1 MFKVGDKVEVIDDN
15 IKGVV
20 CEVKTNSLVVE
31 TNEGFLLELGLH
43 EVIKSN
49 TEEMRFNRLEIEKAK
64 AHKEIAKRK
73 STPAVK
79 REKTIPP
86 MEVDLHIHQ
95 LTSSTKG
102 MSNFDMLTLQLETAK
117 HKIDF
122 AIKNRIQ
129 RIVFIHGV
137 GEGVLKSELE
147 YLFDRYTGLR
157 HYDADYKK
165 YGLGATEVYLQQNA
179 SY

>member
-1 MFKVGDKVEVIDDN
+1 MFKIGDRVEVIDDN
-15 IKGVV
+15 TKGIVRSIKSNAIVI
-20 CEVKTNSLVVE
+20 E
-31 TNEGFLLELGLH
+31 THDGFILELGLH
-43 EVIKSN
+43 EAVKSN
-49 TEEMRFNRLEIEKAK
+49 TEEIRVNRLEIEKAK
-64 AHKEIAKRK
+64 AHKEVAKRK
-73 STPAVK
+73 PTPAIK
-79 REKTIPP
+79 REKTVPP

-95 LTSSTKG
+95 LTVSTKG

-122 AIKNRIQ
+122 AMKNRIQ

-137 GEGVLKSELE
+137 GEGVLKAELE
-147 YLFDRYTGLR
+147 FLFARYTGLR